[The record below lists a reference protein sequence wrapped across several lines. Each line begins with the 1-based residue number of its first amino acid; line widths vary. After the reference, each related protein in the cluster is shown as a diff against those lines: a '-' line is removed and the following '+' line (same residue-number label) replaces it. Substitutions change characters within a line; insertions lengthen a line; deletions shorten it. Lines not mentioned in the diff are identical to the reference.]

1 MKRFI
6 IKNADGTQQYV
17 MPAMHNTRKKA
28 WLAILDYVE
37 DDSHIE
43 DYIVEEID
51 TKDVNE
57 CITDFEKA
65 RQVLE
70 LKPNINFS
78 VIKDLRMDSAVLH
91 EKIARFAKEINPKY
105 LDALIALNKLFT
117 IAAAWNKLDDF
128 VPDFSNWS
136 QNKWTPLFEQSALT
150 KRLEFFSTVCMF
162 SEMNESF
169 GPRLCFKTH
178 ERAWQF
184 GTQFLDLY
192 NQVFLS

>member
-1 MKRFI
+1 MKKYV
-6 IKNADGTQQYV
+6 IKNKDGSEQTE
-17 MPAMHNTRKKA
+17 MPEFYDTRKKA

-43 DYIVEEID
+43 DYIVEEV
-51 TKDVNE
+51 DVNE

-70 LKPNINFS
+70 LKPNISFG
-78 VIKDLRMDSAVLH
+78 VIKDLRRDSAVLH
-91 EKIARFAKEINPKY
+91 EKISRFAKEINPKY

-117 IAAAWNKLDDF
+117 IAEAWNKLDGF

-136 QNKWTPLFEQSALT
+136 QNKWTPLFGQTT
-150 KRLEFFSTVCMF
+150 KRLKLSTTCMF
-162 SEMNESF
+162 TEVNESF

-178 ERAWQF
+178 ERACQF

>member
-70 LKPNINFS
+70 LKPNISFS
-78 VIKDLRMDSAVLH
+78 VIKDLRRDSAILH

-136 QNKWTPLFEQSALT
+136 QNKWIPLFEQSDLT
-150 KRLEFFSTVCMF
+150 KKLEFLSTACMF

-169 GPRLCFKTH
+169 GPPLCFKTH

-192 NQVFLS
+192 NKIFLS

>member
-28 WLAILDYVE
+28 WVAILDYVE

-78 VIKDLRMDSAVLH
+78 VI
-91 EKIARFAKEINPKY
+91 
-105 LDALIALNKLFT
+105 
-117 IAAAWNKLDDF
+117 
-128 VPDFSNWS
+128 
-136 QNKWTPLFEQSALT
+136 
-150 KRLEFFSTVCMF
+150 
-162 SEMNESF
+162 
-169 GPRLCFKTH
+169 
-178 ERAWQF
+178 
-184 GTQFLDLY
+184 
-192 NQVFLS
+192 

>member
-1 MKRFI
+1 
-6 IKNADGTQQYV
+6 
-17 MPAMHNTRKKA
+17 MPAFYNSRKEA
-28 WLAILDYVE
+28 WLAILDYVK

-43 DYIVEEID
+43 DYTVEEID

-57 CITDFEKA
+57 YITNFEKA

-70 LKPNINFS
+70 LEPNISFS
-78 VIKDLRMDSAVLH
+78 VIKDLRGNSAVLH

-136 QNKWTPLFEQSALT
+136 QNKWIPSFGQMTVT
-150 KRLEFFSTVCMF
+150 KRLELSTACMF
-162 SEMNESF
+162 SEINESF
-169 GPRLCFKTH
+169 GPRLCFKTR

>member
-1 MKRFI
+1 MKKYV
-6 IKNADGTQQYV
+6 IKNKDGSEQTE
-17 MPAMHNTRKKA
+17 MPEFYDTRKKA

-43 DYIVEEID
+43 DYIVEEVD
-51 TKDVNE
+51 VKDVNE

-70 LKPNINFS
+70 LKPNISFS
-78 VIKDLRMDSAVLH
+78 VIKDLRRDSAVLH
-91 EKIARFAKEINPKY
+91 EKISRFAKEINPRY

-117 IAAAWNKLDDF
+117 IAEAWNKLDGF

-136 QNKWTPLFEQSALT
+136 QNKWTPLFGHTTST
-150 KRLEFFSTVCMF
+150 KRLELSTTCMF
-162 SEMNESF
+162 SEVNESF
-169 GPRLCFKTH
+169 GPRLCFKTR

-184 GTQFLDLY
+184 GIQFLDLY

>member
-1 MKRFI
+1 MKKYV
-6 IKNADGTQQYV
+6 IKNKDGSDQTE
-17 MPAMHNTRKKA
+17 MPEFYDTRKKA

-43 DYIVEEID
+43 DYIVEEVD
-51 TKDVNE
+51 MKDVNE

-70 LKPNINFS
+70 LKPNISFS
-78 VIKDLRMDSAVLH
+78 VIKDLRRDSAVLH
-91 EKIARFAKEINPKY
+91 EKISRFAKEINPKY

-117 IAAAWNKLDDF
+117 IAEAWNKLDGF

-136 QNKWTPLFEQSALT
+136 QNKWTPLFGQTTST
-150 KRLEFFSTVCMF
+150 KRLKLSTTCMF
-162 SEMNESF
+162 TEVNESF
-169 GPRLCFKTH
+169 GPRLCFKTR
-178 ERAWQF
+178 ERALQF

>member
-17 MPAMHNTRKKA
+17 MPAIHNTRKKA

-43 DYIVEEID
+43 DYIVEEVD
-51 TKDVNE
+51 MNDVNE

-70 LKPNINFS
+70 LKPNISFS
-78 VIKDLRMDSAVLH
+78 VIKDLRRDSAVLH
-91 EKIARFAKEINPKY
+91 EKISRFAKEINPKY

-117 IAAAWNKLDDF
+117 IAEAWNKLDGF

-136 QNKWTPLFEQSALT
+136 QNKWTPLFGQTTSS
-150 KRLEFFSTVCMF
+150 KRLKLSTTCMF
-162 SEMNESF
+162 TEVNESL
-169 GPRLCFKTH
+169 GPRLCFKTR

>member
-1 MKRFI
+1 MKKYV
-6 IKNADGTQQYV
+6 IKNKDGSEQTE
-17 MPAMHNTRKKA
+17 MPEFYDTRKKA

-43 DYIVEEID
+43 DYIVEEVD
-51 TKDVNE
+51 MKE

-70 LKPNINFS
+70 LKPNISFS
-78 VIKDLRMDSAVLH
+78 VIKDLRRDSAVLH
-91 EKIARFAKEINPKY
+91 EKISRFAKEINPKY

-117 IAAAWNKLDDF
+117 IAEAWNKLDGF

-136 QNKWTPLFEQSALT
+136 QNKWTPLFGQTTST
-150 KRLEFFSTVCMF
+150 KRLKLSTTCMF
-162 SEMNESF
+162 TEVNESF
-169 GPRLCFKTH
+169 GPRLCFKT
-178 ERAWQF
+178 RAWQF

>member
-1 MKRFI
+1 MKKYV
-6 IKNADGTQQYV
+6 IKNKDGSEQTV
-17 MPAMHNTRKKA
+17 MPEFYDTRKKA

-43 DYIVEEID
+43 DYIVEEVD
-51 TKDVNE
+51 MKDVNE

-70 LKPNINFS
+70 LKPNISFG
-78 VIKDLRMDSAVLH
+78 VIKDLRRDSAVLH
-91 EKIARFAKEINPKY
+91 EKISRFAKEINPKY

-117 IAAAWNKLDDF
+117 IAEAWNKLDGF

-136 QNKWTPLFEQSALT
+136 QNKWTPLFGQTTST
-150 KRLEFFSTVCMF
+150 KRLKLSTTCMF
-162 SEMNESF
+162 TEVNESF
-169 GPRLCFKTH
+169 GPRLCFKTR
-178 ERAWQF
+178 ERALQF